1 MSGSEMQRA
10 KESAADIMRAK
21 QAAGTSL
28 IHSYLARGHACA
40 DMLCATAEAKKAAEK
55 K

>member
-1 MSGSEMQRA
+1 MSGSEMQRN

-21 QAAGTSL
+21 QAAGTPLFQFVSCQGN
-28 IHSYLARGHACA
+28 ARA
-40 DMLCATAEAKKAAEK
+40 DICCATAEAKKAAEK